1 MPINKD
7 RLTAIAVVAKYK
19 AIVLLVIFPRLDKL
33 FNDEMPETKEKNI
46 RGTINIFKR
55 LIKIVLPRT
64 KMYFST
70 KRVA

>member
-46 RGTINIFKR
+46 KGTINIFKR

-64 KMYFST
+64 KIYFST
-70 KRVA
+70 KRVT

>member
-7 RLTAIAVVAKYK
+7 RLTAIAVVAKYR

-64 KMYFST
+64 KIYFST
-70 KRVA
+70 KRVT

>member
-33 FNDEMPETKEKNI
+33 FNDEMPETKEKE
-46 RGTINIFKR
+46 
-55 LIKIVLPRT
+55 
-64 KMYFST
+64 Y
-70 KRVA
+70 